1 MKLSS
6 RKIADMKSTFLHYPA
21 VSIVLVAAALAS
33 SAFAT
38 YAGKDFAQSL
48 RTRNVMSP
56 ESKRGLIKLTKQP
69 VPPADVAA
77 LVSVLM
83 ENHPAL
89 NIASSSAPGS
99 LVIAAG
105 SADDYREWITALGTI
120 QGAGKAGSVWMATEL
135 CVGSCGGQ
143 AMRAEIQGISQS
155 VSKGS

>member
-21 VSIVLVAAALAS
+21 VAIVLIAAALAS
-33 SAFAT
+33 SAFAAF
-38 YAGKDFAQSL
+38 AGKEFAHSL
-48 RTRNVMSP
+48 RTHNLMSP
-56 ESKRGLIKLTKQP
+56 DAKKGLIKLTKQP
-69 VPPADVAA
+69 VPPADVAS
-77 LVSVLM
+77 LVSVLK
-83 ENHPAL
+83 ENHPSL
-89 NIASSSAPGS
+89 DIASSAAPGS
-99 LVIAAG
+99 LVITAG